1 MTLASCSL
9 PSEDDLVRML
19 VDAAGALGRTDLLPD
34 AGDAPAEYDGD
45 AASAPAS
52 VPARAALLL
61 DRAQYDGLTLWFE
74 VGAVPQADGYSVKAK
89 LKSLLFDML
98 ADSNGRVDLQQLLL
112 YACDEPSK
120 AFAVLGFA
128 SQKMLSLDGL
138 YELLHRE
145 PAPQGFEPPE
155 HLDPCSRAAL
165 RRLFTEL
172 KLSEVEQAPY
182 SYMVNHPLGAAMIGS
197 CASYV
202 RKDAYNLVAELV
214 SNAGTSL
221 KI

>member
-1 MTLASCSL
+1 
-9 PSEDDLVRML
+9 
-19 VDAAGALGRTDLLPD
+19 
-34 AGDAPAEYDGD
+34 
-45 AASAPAS
+45 
-52 VPARAALLL
+52 VPARAALLV
-61 DRAQYDGLTLWFE
+61 DRVQYDGLTLWFE
-74 VGAVPQADGYSVKAK
+74 VGAAPQADGYSVEAV
-89 LKSLLFDML
+89 LKGLLFDML
-98 ADSNGRVDLQQLLL
+98 ADSAGRIDLQQLLL

-128 SQKMLSLDGL
+128 SQRMLSLDGL

-145 PAPQGFEPPE
+145 PAPQGIEPPE

-172 KLSEVEQAPY
+172 KLSEAEPAPHA
-182 SYMVNHPLGAAMIGS
+182 YMVSHPLGAAMIGS

-202 RKDAYNLVAELV
+202 RKDAYNLVVELV
-214 SNAGTSL
+214 GNAGTSL